1 MNNNRRLI
9 QLLVNENPALQS
21 LLDSGTITEE
31 AVVDNYYMGKF
42 DELTTIHKR
51 AIRKRIIA
59 KTGQQQWVTT
69 VYKTETD
76 KTGKSVNKRCDI
88 TASTERNLKIKL
100 LDFYGLNIDNRMT
113 MQDAYNAYA
122 EKHAMI
128 VSSDNSRLRAE
139 QIYHK
144 YLADTDMMS
153 QPVCCVKK
161 PQLELF
167 CNKLIKERAVT
178 YENWQNIKAV
188 LNGIY
193 NAALDA
199 EEITINP
206 LTRIQLTAKFK
217 QSRKKAK
224 EDLYFNRVQLEHFR
238 SWVMKE
244 YQETQNIACI
254 AVLFQV
260 VTGMRVGEVG
270 ALRWSDILPEEIAV
284 ERELVCD
291 KRKGTYHIVE
301 HTKGYEKRFIPRHP
315 LTVTYLNM
323 IKARPIIS
331 AELVFTQPDGDYVT
345 TRAINHVLEKYA
357 AHNGLTPKRSH
368 CLRRTYATLLYLA
381 GESEE
386 TIKEY
391 LGHSDILTT
400 RRYICAQRNAAQSV
414 SRLAEAM

>member
-42 DELTTIHKR
+42 DELSAIHKR

-59 KTGQQQWVTT
+59 KTGQLQWVTT
-69 VYKTETD
+69 VYETKTD
-76 KTGKSVNKRCDI
+76 SKGKAIQKRRDI

-153 QPVCCVKK
+153 QPVCIIKK

-199 EEITINP
+199 EEITVNP
-206 LTRIQLTAKFK
+206 LTCIRLTAKFK
-217 QSRKKAK
+217 QSRKKSK
-224 EDLYFNRVQLEHFR
+224 RRF
-238 SWVMKE
+238 
-244 YQETQNIACI
+244 
-254 AVLFQV
+254 VL
-260 VTGMRVGEVG
+260 
-270 ALRWSDILPEEIAV
+270 
-284 ERELVCD
+284 
-291 KRKGTYHIVE
+291 
-301 HTKGYEKRFIPRHP
+301 
-315 LTVTYLNM
+315 
-323 IKARPIIS
+323 
-331 AELVFTQPDGDYVT
+331 
-345 TRAINHVLEKYA
+345 
-357 AHNGLTPKRSH
+357 
-368 CLRRTYATLLYLA
+368 
-381 GESEE
+381 
-386 TIKEY
+386 
-391 LGHSDILTT
+391 
-400 RRYICAQRNAAQSV
+400 
-414 SRLAEAM
+414 